1 MLWIGKTTLERAH
14 THTHTHTNTHTHTH
28 THTDMQAD
36 TYIGDRLSYLA
47 GSLLGI
53 DQATQAQALL
63 EARGTQVAHFFIFLR
78 ACVRMSFGRESV
90 TRRRVKLQIDL
101 QCLSE

>member
-1 MLWIGKTTLERAH
+1 MEV
-14 THTHTHTNTHTHTH
+14 
-28 THTDMQAD
+28 D

-63 EARGTQVAHFFIFLR
+63 EARGTQVAHCFFLQSMG
-78 ACVRMSFGRESV
+78 VRMSLV
-90 TRRRVKLQIDL
+90 TRRGGTLQIDW
-101 QCLSE
+101 QCCSE

>member
-1 MLWIGKTTLERAH
+1 
-14 THTHTHTNTHTHTH
+14 
-28 THTDMQAD
+28 MQVD

-63 EARGTQVAHFFIFLR
+63 EARGTQVAYFFFFKR
-78 ACVRMSFGRESV
+78 MDVRMSFGRVSDDAGGHAAD
-90 TRRRVKLQIDL
+90 RLAL
-101 QCLSE
+101 LL